1 MDYLYEYAQTYSG
14 LTRESFD
21 LVKQHLSEV
30 SFNAKD
36 ILCDLKTKPKHGYF
50 IKSGIIRAYTVNAK
64 GKEFTKS
71 LFSAFQFAGPLSALI
86 EDRKSELIYEALTD
100 CEVIQGDYLE
110 IRKLFDQNIELMRFS
125 HKMLQYYFI
134 GLENKVID
142 LGSLSA
148 TDRYLNLKER
158 FNDIENLIP
167 QYQIASILGI
177 TPIQL
182 SRIRKEL
189 YSK

>member
-1 MDYLYEYAQTYSG
+1 MDYLYEYAQNYSG
-14 LTRESFD
+14 LTKESFD
-21 LVKQHLSEV
+21 LAKKHLSEV
-30 SFNAKD
+30 SFKAND
-36 ILCDLKTKPKHGYF
+36 ILCDLQTEPRYGYF
-50 IKSGIIRAYTVNAK
+50 IKSGIIRAYTVNEK

-86 EDRKSELIYEALTD
+86 EGRKSELIYETLTD
-100 CEVIQGDYLE
+100 CEVIQGDYIEL
-110 IRKLFDQNIELMRFS
+110 RKLFDENIDLMRFS
-125 HKMLQYYFI
+125 HKMLQFYFI

-142 LGSLSA
+142 LGALTA
-148 TDRYLNLKER
+148 TERYLNLKER
-158 FNDIENLIP
+158 FSNIENLIP

-182 SRIRKEL
+182 SRIRKEI